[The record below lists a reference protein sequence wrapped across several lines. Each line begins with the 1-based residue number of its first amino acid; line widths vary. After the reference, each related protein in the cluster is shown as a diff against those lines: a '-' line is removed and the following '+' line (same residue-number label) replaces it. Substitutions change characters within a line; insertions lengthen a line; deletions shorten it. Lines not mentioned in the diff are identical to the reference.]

1 MEAFFGMMDN
11 TNVNINNGCGHQ
23 TGDVDV
29 DDDDDQPTECT
40 EYLLS
45 MILGTMCITAS
56 PITNRTT

>member
-1 MEAFFGMMDN
+1 MEAFFGMVDN
-11 TNVNINNGCGHQ
+11 TNVNINGFGHG
-23 TGDVDV
+23 TGDV